1 MSSAPLS
8 KPSPAVA
15 RSTPAVDRTLDAP
28 AGRVSVA
35 EFTQVE
41 VGPART
47 APTAADHY
55 DVVIVGAAL
64 AGCATAEAFAR
75 ADGPHRRR
83 ILVVDRHRDVHPR
96 FSGEFIH
103 PRGAQVLDDL
113 GFYDGL
119 SAAGAVDVD
128 GFAVFENADARHVDL
143 PYAGIKGHRP
153 RGLSVHH
160 KVLVR
165 TMRQR
170 LREHRAGHVEL
181 LEGWSVNDLV
191 RGPRGEIAGVVL
203 ETVGQKRHTVRADLV
218 VGADGK
224 SSSVRKLAGI
234 TDEGRE
240 TIGFTAGVELH
251 DATLPRGSYAH
262 VFLGAWGPVLAYP
275 ILRESD
281 GRVSTRITF
290 DLPRVLPA
298 KGERM
303 KDHIIRT
310 YLPFMPAPLCSE
322 VAAAIRAVR
331 GPLEIA
337 PTVNLP
343 APTASMPGLV
353 LVGDAAGCSHPI
365 TASGMTMGLRDAETL
380 GEQAVR
386 RSDAAEGEAWL
397 DHAALR
403 RYRAE
408 HDRYV
413 PTRQALADAIYEA
426 FRGGGPGARSIRRAL
441 FEYWGSGATARSR
454 SMALLSGAERRP
466 HVFLTEYLK
475 TAGHALGTS
484 FSPQHARRYPLG
496 DRVRRATGA
505 AQLARGKLGLVAS
518 VMWAQIR
525 PTWMVRSR

>member
-1 MSSAPLS
+1 MSSLPARNKAPQT
-8 KPSPAVA
+8 
-15 RSTPAVDRTLDAP
+15 RRETETPVVRPVD
-28 AGRVSVA
+28 VA
-35 EFTQVE
+35 ELSSIE
-41 VGPART
+41 VGPSRS
-47 APTAADHY
+47 APTAHEHY
-55 DVVIVGAAL
+55 DVIIVGAAL
-64 AGCATAEAFAR
+64 AGCAVAEALAR
-75 ADGPHRRR
+75 ADGARRRR
-83 ILVVDRHRDVHPR
+83 ILIVDRHRDVHPR

-113 GFYDGL
+113 GFYEDL
-119 SAAGAVDVD
+119 AAAGGVDVD
-128 GFAVFENADARHVDL
+128 GFAAFENADARHVDL
-143 PYAGIKGHRP
+143 PYAGVAGQRP
-153 RGLSVHH
+153 RGLSIHH

-165 TMRQR
+165 TLRER
-170 LREHRAGHVEL
+170 LRRERAGHVEL

-203 ETVGQKRHTVRADLV
+203 ETVGQRRWPIRADLV

-234 TDEGRE
+234 SDDGRE
-240 TIGFTAGVELH
+240 TIGFTAGVEVRN
-251 DATLPRGSYAH
+251 ATLPRPTYAH

-275 ILRESD
+275 ILREKD
-281 GRVSTRITF
+281 GTVITRITF
-290 DLPRVLPA
+290 DLPRALPA
-298 KGERM
+298 KGQRM
-303 KDHIIRT
+303 KEHVIRT
-310 YLPFMPAPLCSE
+310 FVPFLPAPLNAE
-322 VAAAIRAVR
+322 VAAAIRAIK

-343 APTASMPGLV
+343 APTAAMPGLV

-380 GEQAVR
+380 GEQAAR
-386 RSDAAEGEAWL
+386 RMDAPEGEPWLDAAC
-397 DHAALR
+397 LR
-403 RYRAE
+403 RYRSE

-426 FRGGGPGARSIRRAL
+426 FRGGGSGARSIRRAL
-441 FEYWGSGATARSR
+441 FDYWGSGEVARSR
-454 SMALLSGAERRP
+454 SMALLSCAERRP

-475 TAGHALGTS
+475 TARHALQTS
-484 FSPQHARRYPLG
+484 LSPQHARRYPLG

-505 AQLARGKLGLVAS
+505 AALARGKLGLVAA